1 MDKEIEKFVSDRKLV
16 SYRVEKWIGIS
27 SKTEVSEIIGFSRPT
42 LDRRLSEHNWKLK
55 EIKLILKKMPF

>member
-1 MDKEIEKFVSDRKLV
+1 MDEEIKKFVSDRKLV
-16 SYRVEKWIGIS
+16 SYKVEKWIDIS

-55 EIKLILKKMPF
+55 EIKLILKKMPY

>member
-1 MDKEIEKFVSDRKLV
+1 MDKELERFVSDRKLV
-16 SYRVEKWIGIS
+16 SYKVEKWIEIT

-55 EIKLILKKMPF
+55 EIKLIIKKTPF

>member
-16 SYRVEKWIGIS
+16 SYRVEKWISIL
-27 SKTEVSEIIGFSRPT
+27 SKTEISEILGFSRPT

>member
-1 MDKEIEKFVSDRKLV
+1 MDKELERFVFDRKLV
-16 SYRVEKWIGIS
+16 SYKVEKWIEIT

-55 EIKLILKKMPF
+55 EIKLILKKTPF

>member
-1 MDKEIEKFVSDRKLV
+1 MDEEIKKFVSDRKLV
-16 SYRVEKWIGIS
+16 SYRVEKWIDIS

-55 EIKLILKKMPF
+55 EIKLILKKMPY

>member
-1 MDKEIEKFVSDRKLV
+1 MDEEIKKFVSDRKLV

-27 SKTEVSEIIGFSRPT
+27 SKTEISEILGFSRPT

>member
-16 SYRVEKWIGIS
+16 SYRVEKWISIS

>member
-1 MDKEIEKFVSDRKLV
+1 MDEEIKKFVSDRKLV
-16 SYRVEKWIGIS
+16 SYRVEKWIDIS

>member
-1 MDKEIEKFVSDRKLV
+1 MDKELERFVSDRKLV
-16 SYRVEKWIGIS
+16 SYKVEKWIEIT

>member
-1 MDKEIEKFVSDRKLV
+1 MDKELERFVSDRKLV
-16 SYRVEKWIGIS
+16 SYKVEKWIEIT

-55 EIKLILKKMPF
+55 EIKLILKKTPF